1 MPDFWQKNGGQ
12 KNGINHSR
20 SISIR
25 VFDSWRRWHVN
36 PDLSF
41 EPDHPAELGALSLLQ
56 TLAAQHFKSWT
67 ISSKVGDKH

>member
-1 MPDFWQKNGGQ
+1 
-12 KNGINHSR
+12 
-20 SISIR
+20 
-25 VFDSWRRWHVN
+25 VFDSLCRWHVN